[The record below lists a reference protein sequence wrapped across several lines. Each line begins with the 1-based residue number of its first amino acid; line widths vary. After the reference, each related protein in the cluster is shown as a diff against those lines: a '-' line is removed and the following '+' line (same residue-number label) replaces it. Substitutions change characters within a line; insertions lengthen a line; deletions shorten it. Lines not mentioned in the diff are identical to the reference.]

1 MKKTIIFITSLLLI
15 GVTTLNLSITQSSN
29 TTELSYELI
38 TAMAKA
44 YDEGEG
50 GGVEACV
57 DAIWYTEYYI
67 RDFLAERPCLLNG
80 LQCGIHKPCKQVE
93 DPLDGCLHIT
103 CKISDPE

>member
-1 MKKTIIFITSLLLI
+1 MKKTIVFITSVLLI
-15 GVTTLNLSITQSSN
+15 GATTLNLSITQSSN

-57 DAIWYTEYYI
+57 DAIWYSQYYI
-67 RDFLAERPCLLNG
+67 RHYKETKCTKNG
-80 LQCGIHKPCKQVE
+80 VQCGIQKPCVPVP

-103 CKISDPE
+103 CRMSDPE